1 MSAISLRKDADEL
14 LRLAMLTEV
23 ENVKRILTSEASR
36 LVQAAE
42 AEEKLS
48 KVAPKKVVQIP
59 QRTIKLQNYG
69 WDQSDKFLKLYVTME
84 GVQNFPAADITA
96 TFGEKSVQLLIHDGR
111 KESNYLLAI
120 NNLLYPVIQAESYHK
135 VKSDMVILFLKKTS
149 TNTWPCVTET
159 EQKVKDLK
167 TPKMDTQDEDPGAN
181 LMNLMKQMYQDGDDN
196 MKRTIAQAWTEA
208 RDKKSSPDFL

>member
-96 TFGEKSVQLLIHDGR
+96 TFGEI
-111 KESNYLLAI
+111 I
-120 NNLLYPVIQAESYHK
+120 PAESYHK

-181 LMNLMKQMYQDGDDN
+181 LMSLMKQMYQDGDDN

-208 RDKKSSPDFL
+208 RDKKSPPDFL